1 MRAVPEPMTV
11 PRRGK
16 PNENHLVVAA
26 LGRDHPGLVKD
37 LSQTILDCG
46 CNISDSRMTVLGS
59 EFALIMLLS
68 GTWNAIAKIEDLLP
82 RLQDKLGLT
91 ISSRR
96 TESRTGVSHIV
107 PYAVEVVA
115 MDHPGIVHDIANFFA
130 ERNINVEDLYTTSYQ
145 APHTGA
151 PMFSLHMTVAVPGDM
166 SLAALR
172 GEFMDFCDALNLDAM
187 LAPVK

>member
-1 MRAVPEPMTV
+1 MTV
-11 PRRGK
+11 ARKGK
-16 PNENHLVVAA
+16 PNENFLVVAA
-26 LGRDHPGLVKD
+26 LGRDHPGLVKA
-37 LSQTILDCG
+37 LSQAVLDCG

-82 RLQDKLGLT
+82 RVQEKLGLT

-96 TESRTGVSHIV
+96 TEPRGGAGNVV

-115 MDHPGIVHDIANFFA
+115 MDHPGIVHDISNFFA
-130 ERNINVEDLYTTSYQ
+130 ERNINVEDVYTSVYQ

-151 PMFSLHMTVAVPGDM
+151 PMFSLHMTVGVPADM
-166 SLAALR
+166 SIATLR

>member
-1 MRAVPEPMTV
+1 MSV
-11 PRRGK
+11 PRKGK
-16 PNENHLVVAA
+16 PNENYLVVAA
-26 LGRDHPGLVKD
+26 LGRDHPGLVKA
-37 LSQTILDCG
+37 LSQTVLDCG

-59 EFALIMLLS
+59 EFAVIMLLS

-82 RLQDKLGLT
+82 RLQEKLGLT
-91 ISSRR
+91 ITSRR
-96 TESRTGVSHIV
+96 TETRGAGSNII

-130 ERNINVEDLYTTSYQ
+130 ERSINVEDLYTTSYQ

-151 PMFSLHMTVAVPGDM
+151 PMFSLHMTVGVPGD
-166 SLAALR
+166 SSIAALR

>member
-1 MRAVPEPMTV
+1 MTLT
-11 PRRGK
+11 RRGK
-16 PNENHLVVAA
+16 PNENFLVVAA
-26 LGRDHPGLVKD
+26 IGRDHPGIVKA
-37 LSQTILDCG
+37 LSQAVLDCG
-46 CNISDSRMTVLGS
+46 CNISDSRMTVLGN

-68 GTWNAIAKIEDLLP
+68 GTWNAVAKIEDLLP
-82 RLQDKLGLT
+82 RLQEKLGLT
-91 ISSRR
+91 VTSRR
-96 TESRTGVSHIV
+96 TESRGGVGNIV

-130 ERNINVEDLYTTSYQ
+130 ERNINVEDLYTTGYQ

-151 PMFSLHMTVAVPGDM
+151 PMFSLHMTVGVPGDM
-166 SLAALR
+166 SIATLR

>member
-1 MRAVPEPMTV
+1 MTIT
-11 PRRGK
+11 RRGK

-26 LGRDHPGLVKD
+26 LGHDHPGLVKA
-37 LSQTILDCG
+37 LSQSVLDAG
-46 CNISDSRMTVLGS
+46 CNISDSRMTVLGN

-82 RLQDKLGLT
+82 KLQEKLGLT
-91 ISSRR
+91 LTSRR
-96 TESRTGVSHIV
+96 TESRTGVGNVV

-115 MDHPGIVHDIANFFA
+115 MDHPGIVHDIANFFS
-130 ERNINVEDLYTTSYQ
+130 ERSINVEELYTTVYQ

-151 PMFSLHMTVAVPGDM
+151 PMFSLHMTVAVPGDH
-166 SLAALR
+166 SIAALR